1 MFSGFV
7 EMAVNLF
14 AAMALSGSIVLTFIN
29 FFKMREIQLK
39 IRNIEKDIGGRIKDV
54 EMINRRMD
62 SIIEAYI
69 KNIIKKGK

>member
-39 IRNIEKDIGGRIKDV
+39 IRNIEKDIGGRIKDI